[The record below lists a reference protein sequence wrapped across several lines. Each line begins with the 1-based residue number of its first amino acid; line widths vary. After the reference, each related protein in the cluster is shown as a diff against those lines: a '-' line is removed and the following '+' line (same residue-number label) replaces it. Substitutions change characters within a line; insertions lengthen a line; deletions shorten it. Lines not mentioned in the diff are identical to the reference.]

1 MKLIPTRLVIL
12 IALLG
17 VVMIACGDSD
27 PGEVGDGASGD
38 ATATRGPFPEG
49 AVGVRASTDI
59 GVGRDRLL
67 IGVGGVDGSR
77 LGSPDQAVSFRVAPL
92 DDSDDSQTVPATFT
106 WILEPVVGLYRAEV
120 DFDRSGPW
128 QAVVIPE
135 TGDPLEPVLFNV
147 ADDPF
152 APTVGEPAPAPET
165 PTAATTP
172 IEELTTDPEPDMSF
186 YEMSIDDAISSGSP
200 TVLVFSTPAYCQTAA
215 CGPLLETVKDAAPD
229 HAGVNFI
236 HVEIF
241 AGLTD
246 EDFVPDAAHLAP
258 AVGPDY
264 YNLPSEPWVFVV
276 DPDGIIAARYE
287 GVMDRAELDAILEKI
302 SL

>member
-1 MKLIPTRLVIL
+1 MKLIAVRLVAL

-17 VVMIACGDSD
+17 LVSVACGESDS
-27 PGEVGDGASGD
+27 GELRDGGSGD
-38 ATATRGPFPEG
+38 ATAAGGQFPED

-67 IGVGGVDGSR
+67 IGVGGADGSR

-92 DDSDDSQTVPATFT
+92 DDSNDSQVVPATFT
-106 WILEPVVGLYRAEV
+106 WILEPIVGLYRAEV
-120 DFDRSGPW
+120 DFDRPGPW

-135 TGDPLEPVLFNV
+135 AGEPLEPVLFNV
-147 ADDPF
+147 AEDPF

-165 PTAATTP
+165 PTTATTP
-172 IEELTTDPEPDMSF
+172 IEELTTDPNPDMRF
-186 YEMSIDDAISSGSP
+186 YEMSIDDAVASGSP
-200 TVLVFSTPAYCQTAA
+200 TVLVFSTPAYCQTSA
-215 CGPLLETVKDAAPD
+215 CGPLLETVKEAAPD
-229 HAGVNFI
+229 HDNVNFI
-236 HVEIF
+236 HVEVF
-241 AGLTD
+241 TGLTD

-276 DPDGIIAARYE
+276 DGGGMIAARYE
-287 GVMDRAELDAILEKI
+287 GVMDRAELDAVLEKI